1 MNDYDVIVIGAGI
14 SSLIAANVLQS
25 EGKKVL
31 VLEKNSSFSK
41 ESNNVIKGRFT
52 FNSTI
57 SEVGF
62 SNGDNDIVD
71 NILKN
76 IGIKNLEY
84 IKLKDVFRLIAKD
97 DTGHRLDYEMPFG
110 IKRFVEKMEEIVP
123 ESTDSMNRY
132 FELAEECSNGLKYVL
147 SCGGR
152 TNDEIMKTKYENFMK
167 VSTYSHSEIL
177 DMLGVPLRAQEILNA
192 FWLNFGSSETEIS
205 FVHYA
210 AFVYEYIRNGI
221 SVLKEGNYG
230 LLHLLTDKFI
240 ENGGT
245 IRYSSTVNKIITNDK
260 KVNGVS
266 LLDGTNIYSNHVIYN
281 GSEHNLYG
289 KLIDQKE
296 VPSSAIRKC
305 NMKELGLRRFTV
317 QLGLNRTNEELGINN
332 PRYYLFDSLDSDLEY
347 TKMNNLRI
355 DSGLCRCFNAMYD
368 EASPEGTTLL
378 ELNTYFSGSV
388 FEEEVNEKNYDQ
400 IKEKVAED
408 LIKLFEVKLKTK
420 IKPYIEE
427 INIIT
432 PVDYYMMN
440 GNYSDGYKLT
450 GYENLLYRYYD
461 MVNAKSI
468 QGLYICGPFACFG
481 GTTDGLY
488 MSGQVA
494 AFFTLKEMVGE

>member
-14 SSLIAANVLQS
+14 SGLIAANVLQN

-31 VLEKNSSFSK
+31 VLEKNSSFSR

-62 SNGDNDIVD
+62 YNGNDDVID

-76 IGIKNLEY
+76 IGIKKIEY
-84 IKLKDVFRLIAKD
+84 KKLKDAFRLIAKD
-97 DTGHRLDYEMPFG
+97 EEGHRLDYEMPFG

-123 ESTDSMNRY
+123 ESTESVTRY
-132 FELAEECSNGLKYVL
+132 FDLADECCNALKYVL

-152 TNDEIMKTKYENFMK
+152 TNDEIMKNKYEDFMK
-167 VSTYSHSEIL
+167 VSTYSHSEVL
-177 DMLGVPLRAQEILNA
+177 DMLNMPLRAQEILNS

-210 AFVYEYIRNGI
+210 TFVYEYIRNGI
-221 SVLKEGNYG
+221 SALKEGNYG
-230 LLHLLTDKFI
+230 LLHSLTDKFI
-240 ENGGT
+240 EKGGT

-260 KVNGVS
+260 VVNGVS
-266 LLDGTNIYSNHVIYN
+266 LLDGTNIYCNHVIYN
-281 GSEHNLYG
+281 GSEHDLYG
-289 KLIDQKE
+289 KLIDPKE
-296 VPSSAIRKC
+296 VPSGAIRNC
-305 NMKELGLRRFTV
+305 NMKEYGLRRFTV
-317 QLGLNRTNEELGINN
+317 QLGLNRPPEELGINN
-332 PRYYLFDSLDSDLEY
+332 PRYYLYDSLDSDLEY

-355 DSGLCRCFNAMYD
+355 DSGFCRCFNAMFD
-368 EASPEGTTLL
+368 DVSPEGTTLL
-378 ELNTYFSGSV
+378 ELNTYFSGNV
-388 FEEEVNEKNYDQ
+388 FEEEANEKNYNE
-400 IKEKVAED
+400 IKEKVAEE

-420 IKPYIEE
+420 IRPYIEE

-461 MVNAKSI
+461 MINIK
-468 QGLYICGPFACFG
+468 YIKGVYVCGPFACFG

-494 AFFTLKEMVGE
+494 ALFTLKEIVGE